1 MFCFAVDGFT
11 SVASREIDTWSGGRL
26 VQHDDQ
32 QGSCILF
39 RRSSEHFSCVQAGL
53 EEFFSFVRPELE
65 IWPTARTDRVTHV
78 IYVIAFPI
86 QLRPDSIDCTILSV
100 VCLLLLFFI
109 PSLSCK
115 CLSYTSCFSSLAL
128 LSTFILFTCFCP
140 VNCLPFLIIIVRVT
154 ITSKT
159 DQ

>member
-11 SVASREIDTWSGGRL
+11 AVASREVDTWSGGCL
-26 VQHDDQ
+26 VHHDDQ

-86 QLRPDSIDCTILSV
+86 QLRPYAIDCTILSV
-100 VCLLLLFFI
+100 VCLLLLLFFI

-115 CLSYTSCFSSLAL
+115 CLTYSSCFSSLL
-128 LSTFILFTCFCP
+128 DLHFVHMFLSCKLS
-140 VNCLPFLIIIVRVT
+140 PFPDYH
-154 ITSKT
+154 SAC
-159 DQ
+159 

>member
-11 SVASREIDTWSGGRL
+11 AVASRDTWSGGRL

-39 RRSSEHFSCVQAGL
+39 RRSSEHFSCVQDGL
-53 EEFFSFVRPELE
+53 VQFFSFARPELE
-65 IWPTARTDRVTHV
+65 IWPAARTHHRVTHM

-86 QLRPDSIDCTILSV
+86 QLRPYAIDCTILSV

-115 CLSYTSCFSSLAL
+115 CLTYSSCFSSLAL
-128 LSTFILFTCFCP
+128 LSTFILSTCFCP
-140 VNCLPFLIIIVRVT
+140 VNCLPFLIIIVRVN
-154 ITSKT
+154 ITSKA
-159 DQ
+159 DK